1 MTRDDSNARP
11 ARRVAA
17 LLARFHEQKPIRAGS
32 LLVSIFGDAIAP
44 RGGAVTLSSLIALA
58 APFAISER
66 HVRTAVGRLARE
78 GWFNAR
84 RAGRRAEYRLT
95 ELGAERF
102 HEATQRIYGRNPA
115 SWDRQWSLLLLGE
128 RALRDDARRQLHW
141 LGFGQLQPG
150 VFIHPHSELSQQR
163 QWLEELRLDDSSLLC
178 SRSEGLDADRRLVAR
193 GWDLQ
198 QLARGYRRFV
208 NAFAP
213 LQSSHAASLCPRDH
227 FIVRTLLIHDYRKIH
242 LQDPLLPPSL
252 LPHDWIGSAAYE
264 LCAALY
270 GRVFAGAE
278 EFLSETAGTISQPL
292 PPPVA
297 VTYQR
302 FGGLAVSRTVPA
314 VVART
319 PAESGSPDGHP

>member
-1 MTRDDSNARP
+1 MARNASNAQA

-17 LLARFHEQKPIRAGS
+17 LLARFHQQRPIRAGS

-44 RGGAVTLSSLIALA
+44 RGGAVTLAGLIALA
-58 APFAISER
+58 APFGISER
-66 HVRTAVGRLARE
+66 HVRTAVGRLAQE
-78 GWFNAR
+78 GWFSAR
-84 RAGRRAEYRLT
+84 RAGRLAEYRLT

-115 SWDRQWSLLLLGE
+115 GWDRQWSLLLLGE
-128 RALRDDARRQLHW
+128 HALRDDARRQLHW

-150 VFIHPHSELSQQR
+150 VFIHPNSELTEQR
-163 QWLEELRLDDSSLLC
+163 QWLQELRLDDSSLLR

-213 LQSSHAASLCPRDH
+213 LQSSPAAALCPREQ

-270 GRVFAGAE
+270 GQVFPGAE
-278 EFLSETAGTISQPL
+278 EFLSGTAGTISEPL
-292 PPPVA
+292 PPPVPM
-297 VTYQR
+297 TYQR

-314 VVART
+314 FAARRS
-319 PAESGSPDGHP
+319 AESGSPDGHP